1 MGRVNQFYES
11 GDDDMSKL
19 NNEKWESVLK
29 KVVKTSFICVTLL
42 SSAIFWSFGKKKKKN
57 TLFFLS
63 PLPFLPVCLSVSLF
77 NTIQVDRRV
86 SSIHSQ
92 LRKEGRTAS
101 TAEQ

>member
-42 SSAIFWSFGKKKKKN
+42 SSAIFWSFGKKKKRI
-57 TLFFLS
+57 LCSSSHHYLS
-63 PLPFLPVCLSVSLF
+63 CRSVCLSLCSIQYKLIDESHLF
-77 NTIQVDRRV
+77 
-86 SSIHSQ
+86 IHS
-92 LRKEGRTAS
+92 
-101 TAEQ
+101 